1 MTQAPSGVQ
10 SSRTIIGVSAGLFVF
25 SSLFPIAA
33 SLLEVDRVP
42 RWLGVCDVVVAA
54 ILVVVGMVIVSR
66 KPSEF
71 APPVVATSFRAY
83 RGLASSFLILLVLFF
98 VAADNIRWSILLPG
112 LAWRGWLLTMVL
124 PSWLSAW
131 QTEQRSVVG

>member
-10 SSRTIIGVSAGLFVF
+10 SSRPIIVVSAGLFVV
-25 SSLFPIAA
+25 SGLFPTAA
-33 SLLEVDRVP
+33 SLLEADRVP
-42 RWLGVCDVVVAA
+42 MWLGVCDVVVAA
-54 ILVVVGMVIVSR
+54 ALVVLGMVIVSR

-71 APPVVATSFRAY
+71 AAPVVATSFRAY

-98 VAADNIRWSILLPG
+98 VAGDNIRWSILLPG
-112 LAWRGWLLTMVL
+112 LAWRGWLLTIAL